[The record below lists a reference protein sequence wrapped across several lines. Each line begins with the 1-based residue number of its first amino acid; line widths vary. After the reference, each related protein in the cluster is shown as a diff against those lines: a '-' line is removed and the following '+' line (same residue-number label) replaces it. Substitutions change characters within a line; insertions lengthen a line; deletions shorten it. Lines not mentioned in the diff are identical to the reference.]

1 MGRSEGRMVMVE
13 EGRPTLAQLLARLG
27 LNKYQEVRLQTA
39 PGYHQISLQV
49 FQQNE
54 IDMELFLTMT
64 DSELKGIGIELL
76 GPRRKL
82 TAAIARINEMEEEK
96 GAKVVEGGIG
106 AKVVEEERGVRV
118 AEEENDVKI
127 IDV

>member
-1 MGRSEGRMVMVE
+1 MVMVE

-27 LNKYQEVRLQTA
+27 LNKYQEVRLQT
-39 PGYHQISLQV
+39 PGYHQVSLQV

-82 TAAIARINEMEEEK
+82 TAAIARI
-96 GAKVVEGGIG
+96 GVETNRGFGVCYGGPLPL
-106 AKVVEEERGVRV
+106 KRQ
-118 AEEENDVKI
+118 
-127 IDV
+127 